1 MDSGDGAAG
10 FGENDGERRGGDKIF
25 SSQRANVALQSG
37 ENMVKYS

>member
-1 MDSGDGAAG
+1 MGGSVGAAG
-10 FGENDGERRGGDKIF
+10 FGENDEACRGGDKIF

>member
-1 MDSGDGAAG
+1 MDGRSGTAG
-10 FGENDGERRGGDKIF
+10 FGENDEAQRGGDKIF

>member
-1 MDSGDGAAG
+1 MGGRGGAAG
-10 FGENDGERRGGDKIF
+10 FGENDGERGGGGKIF